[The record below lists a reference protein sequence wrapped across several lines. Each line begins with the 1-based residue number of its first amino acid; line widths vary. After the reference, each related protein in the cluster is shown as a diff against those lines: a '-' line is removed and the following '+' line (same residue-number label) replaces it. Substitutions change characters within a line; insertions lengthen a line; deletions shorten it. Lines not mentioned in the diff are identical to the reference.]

1 MCIVRKGEVD
11 VIIRNANSNEIP
23 QTALAEGSERMLLKT
38 VRAEGSLLSMSTM
51 LSLLIK
57 KDPLMETEAISVSST
72 TAKMVGRLD
81 FQAAEDVELYVVP
94 IADFMKLLSIH
105 PTAELHILQA
115 VIRRYYF
122 VTFPIC
128 RSHFGLHD
136 QVLACERA
144 IHQFCS
150 AGHGHLFLTE
160 PMMCWLRENHQTKS
174 DGRHLDT
181 TRGMVLPDLDRV
193 GASPVALDQTP
204 EAPATGDRAS
214 TRTLSDFRGR
224 PAYREPLKL
233 RLRTSSFLKAPGSDP
248 VSGQLFSPLSRA
260 EYSPFA
266 RSRSRSRNHPVE
278 TPRMA
283 AYLRKEIMRAILI
296 NLGVKPC
303 LDVKP
308 EHQEFK
314 NQMDNSLMINTTFSR
329 ASPIRGENIEA
340 LVREYRDQVEIVY
353 FPGKS
358 ILVREGERNPG
369 LYYVLD
375 GSLVARSSMW
385 DAGFCFEQNERVG
398 IFQF

>member
-72 TAKMVGRLD
+72 TAKMIGRLD

-122 VTFPIC
+122 FTFPIC

-150 AGHGHLFLTE
+150 AAHGHLFLTE
-160 PMMCWLRENHQTKS
+160 PMMCWLRENHKTKS
-174 DGRHLDT
+174 DYRYLDT
-181 TRGMVLPDLDRV
+181 T
-193 GASPVALDQTP
+193 
-204 EAPATGDRAS
+204 
-214 TRTLSDFRGR
+214 
-224 PAYREPLKL
+224 K
-233 RLRTSSFLKAPGSDP
+233 
-248 VSGQLFSPLSRA
+248 
-260 EYSPFA
+260 
-266 RSRSRSRNHPVE
+266 
-278 TPRMA
+278 
-283 AYLRKEIMRAILI
+283 
-296 NLGVKPC
+296 
-303 LDVKP
+303 
-308 EHQEFK
+308 
-314 NQMDNSLMINTTFSR
+314 
-329 ASPIRGENIEA
+329 
-340 LVREYRDQVEIVY
+340 
-353 FPGKS
+353 
-358 ILVREGERNPG
+358 
-369 LYYVLD
+369 
-375 GSLVARSSMW
+375 
-385 DAGFCFEQNERVG
+385 
-398 IFQF
+398 